1 MTDDE
6 AAALVG
12 ELAGAVYGQV
22 WIAFTGQRG
31 TKAAK
36 HRTAVAAQAV
46 LEALTGHEVDV
57 EKASEIAEGPMSLE

>member
-6 AAALVG
+6 AAGLVG

-36 HRTAVAAQAV
+36 HRTARAAQAV
-46 LEALTGHEVDV
+46 LEALTGRQVDI
-57 EKASEIAEGPMSLE
+57 EKAREIVEAPMSLE